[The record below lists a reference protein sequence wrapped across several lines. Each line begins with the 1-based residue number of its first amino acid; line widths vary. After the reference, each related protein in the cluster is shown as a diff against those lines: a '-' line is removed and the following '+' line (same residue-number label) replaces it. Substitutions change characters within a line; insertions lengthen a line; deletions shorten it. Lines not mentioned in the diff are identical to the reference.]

1 MRVAAVRMWTMLPD
15 DLRLITLKYDSD
27 CDACGT
33 TLHAGEQAYWSPSA
47 RGQAWCQTCG
57 PTPRA
62 PATGM
67 DDAGPRKTR
76 RHGLRRPNRR
86 VAPDSHDAWSRLCR
100 YLSKCVLAESANT
113 LVMFQDLNKKGF
125 LHEAG
130 AEHLVTGDQDWTPV
144 PKRLGRHLD
153 AVDRT
158 KRDAACTYGWP
169 VLVARNQKNYPV
181 IAPLFLV
188 SVRAEQRDS
197 QWIGAAESE
206 PEFNLSIVAGE
217 LFDMSAKEEID
228 ALVGEGL
235 PFGDAAALVH
245 LARNIAGVLDVGVV
259 SDLDPQSL
267 HRQCDVAP
275 GVYNAAL
282 WILANDGRGASQ
294 SLRDELDELARRQDW
309 TATAAACL
317 VPDRPHPA
325 KRAGASSTNPLAAPL
340 PCNGSQESA
349 LDRFRREP
357 LTIVTGPPGTGKTQ
371 LVVNAVTNAWLD
383 GETVLVA
390 STNNGAVNVAADRAN
405 ADIGPGTV
413 LRTGNREAREALAD
427 RVGTAGPA
435 HLVLPRH
442 TYAAPAHGGHRRA
455 LGHVTRRPRS
465 MGGPRSDANRT
476 DGDVIGDGGPDR

>member
-1 MRVAAVRMWTMLPD
+1 MWTMLPD

-47 RGQAWCQTCG
+47 RGQVWCQTCG

-67 DDAGPRKTR
+67 DDADPRKTR
-76 RHGLRRPNRR
+76 RHGLRRSNRR

-130 AEHLVTGDQDWTPV
+130 AEHLVSGDQDWTPV

-158 KRDAACTYGWP
+158 KRDAAFIYGWP

-197 QWIGAAESE
+197 QWIGKAESE

-245 LARNIAGVLDVGVV
+245 LARNIAGCLTSV
-259 SDLDPQSL
+259 SCPISI
-267 HRQCDVAP
+267 HNRST
-275 GVYNAAL
+275 
-282 WILANDGRGASQ
+282 ASAM
-294 SLRDELDELARRQDW
+294 SRRACTTPPCGFW
-309 TATAAACL
+309 RTMAAA
-317 VPDRPHPA
+317 RPNPS
-325 KRAGASSTNPLAAPL
+325 GTSSTNWRV
-340 PCNGSQESA
+340 
-349 LDRFRREP
+349 D
-357 LTIVTGPPGTGKTQ
+357 
-371 LVVNAVTNAWLD
+371 
-383 GETVLVA
+383 
-390 STNNGAVNVAADRAN
+390 
-405 ADIGPGTV
+405 
-413 LRTGNREAREALAD
+413 RTGR
-427 RVGTAGPA
+427 P
-435 HLVLPRH
+435 P
-442 TYAAPAHGGHRRA
+442 
-455 LGHVTRRPRS
+455 RRPVSCPIDRILRNAQVHPRRTRWPLRS
-465 MGGPRSDANRT
+465 RATDLRNQPSTGSGANR
-476 DGDVIGDGGPDR
+476 